1 MFLTHLFLNFS
12 VEMEEIVLAQKEKD
26 YLLKI
31 ARRSVEA
38 GVKAEEPPKISN
50 CSEALM
56 NPSGVF
62 VSIHTFKELRGCI
75 GWAESSKPLVETVIE
90 VAAKAALEDPR
101 FNPLTAEEL
110 EDIEIEISV
119 LSPMKEIKDVN
130 EIEVGE
136 HGIMMEQ
143 GFNRGLL
150 LPQVATEYSW
160 NRETFL
166 NQTARKAGLPVNAWK
181 KGDVKIFIFSAEVFE
196 DQH

>member
-1 MFLTHLFLNFS
+1 
-12 VEMEEIVLAQKEKD
+12 VLSQKEKD

-31 ARRSVEA
+31 ARRSIEA
-38 GVKAEEPPKISN
+38 GVKGEEPPKISN
-50 CSEALM
+50 CPEALM
-56 NPSGVF
+56 SPSGAF
-62 VSIHTFKELRGCI
+62 VTIHTFKELRGCI
-75 GWAESSKPLVETVIE
+75 GFTESSRPLVETVIE

-101 FNPLTAEEL
+101 FNPLMAEEL
-110 EDIEIEISV
+110 EDVEIEISV

-150 LPQVATEYSW
+150 LPQVAAEYSW

-181 KGDVKIFIFSAEVFE
+181 KGDVKIFIFSAEVFD

>member
-1 MFLTHLFLNFS
+1 
-12 VEMEEIVLAQKEKD
+12 
-26 YLLKI
+26 
-31 ARRSVEA
+31 
-38 GVKAEEPPKISN
+38 
-50 CSEALM
+50 
-56 NPSGVF
+56 
-62 VSIHTFKELRGCI
+62 
-75 GWAESSKPLVETVIE
+75 
-90 VAAKAALEDPR
+90 
-101 FNPLTAEEL
+101 
-110 EDIEIEISV
+110 
-119 LSPMKEIKDVN
+119 VN

-181 KGDVKIFIFSAEVFE
+181 KGDVKIFIFSAQVFE